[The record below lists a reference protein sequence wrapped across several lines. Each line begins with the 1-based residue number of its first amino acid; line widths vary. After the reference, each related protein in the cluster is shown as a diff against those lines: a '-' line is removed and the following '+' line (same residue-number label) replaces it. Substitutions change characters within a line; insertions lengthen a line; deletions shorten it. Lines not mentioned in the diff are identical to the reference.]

1 MESRLAT
8 EHSLRAKDP
17 TAVFDRR
24 RSDQSGAF
32 QGPARTQHQGS
43 GPLRMP
49 HQVSEEEG
57 IRDQKPVQDCGDPE
71 KPATEESTPPV
82 EARPP
87 QSLRHDESRRRL
99 FESSVDTSVAAS
111 GDADTVQVT
120 TETIPGRPLQES
132 EEGAIHD
139 RKPVPDTEDV
149 QKPLAME
156 TGTHLEGSPSTPG
169 ARGEFASSDEGTGQI
184 ERIREGSSN
193 SECVDDPIIGMPDQA
208 TSDLTSHEAGASDT
222 GPAANAPLQESEEG
236 AMRDMKPV
244 EDTGDPTKP
253 PTAETAFQDEGP
265 QERENPKRETQAVEE
280 CSKEGF
286 VDLPVLTP
294 SSACFPA
301 ADFPPAKLDDTETS
315 PAANTPFQESEAGAM
330 ADQKPVE
337 ESEGPLKPPVAERAA
352 QESTSGQVQE
362 ASSPLGEST
371 QQRGSRGV
379 VQPMSDSPGPSPTPK
394 ASGPFEIPL
403 D

>member
-1 MESRLAT
+1 MESRPAT
-8 EHSLRAKDP
+8 EHSLRAEDP
-17 TAVFDRR
+17 TAVSDRT

-32 QGPARTQHQGS
+32 QGPASTQPQGS

-71 KPATEESTPPV
+71 KPAAEESTPPV
-82 EARPP
+82 EASPLQPLHR
-87 QSLRHDESRRRL
+87 DESRRRL
-99 FESSVDTSVAAS
+99 FESSADTPITFS

-120 TETIPGRPLQES
+120 TETAPGRPLQES
-132 EEGAIHD
+132 EEGAMRD
-139 RKPVPDTEDV
+139 RKPAQDTEDV
-149 QKPLAME
+149 QKPLALE
-156 TGTHLEGSPSTPG
+156 TAPPLEDRLNAP
-169 ARGEFASSDEGTGQI
+169 GEFLSSDEGTGPR
-184 ERIREGSSN
+184 ERIGEGSSN
-193 SECVDDPIIGMPDQA
+193 SGCVDDPIIGLPDQA
-208 TSDLTSHEAGASDT
+208 TSDLTSLQAVARDT
-222 GPAANAPLQESEEG
+222 APAASAPLQESEEG

-244 EDTGDPTKP
+244 EDTGDSTKP

-265 QERENPKRETQAVEE
+265 QERENSKQESQAVEE

-301 ADFPPAKLDDTETS
+301 TDFPPAKLDDTETS
-315 PAANTPFQESEAGAM
+315 PAASTPFQESEAGAM

-337 ESEGPLKPPVAERAA
+337 ESEGLLKPPVAERAA
-352 QESTSGQVQE
+352 QESTSGQE
-362 ASSPLGEST
+362 TSSPPGEST
-371 QQRGSRGV
+371 RVQEQQRGSRGV

-394 ASGPFEIPL
+394 ASGLFEIPL